1 MLTKETNLNLSQ
13 KRSIENIRMQE
24 HEMKWNELRGL
35 LQKNLLIFFFDYF
48 VG

>member
-13 KRSIENIRMQE
+13 KRSNQNIRMQK

-35 LQKNLLIFFFDYF
+35 LQNFLLIFFFDYF

>member
-1 MLTKETNLNLSQ
+1 MLIKETNLNPTQ
-13 KRSIENIRMQE
+13 KRSIQKIRMQK

-35 LQKNLLIFFFDYF
+35 LQIFLLIFFFDYF